1 VSVQLPVE
9 TLIDGVL
16 RTLREA
22 VLPAVQG
29 RFARGQLFAV
39 IDVLQNLR
47 DRVEPKAA
55 LDEAEACSAREALER
70 VLDAIGP
77 AVGAP
82 LARALADAS
91 ASPPAARTT
100 ALRAA
105 IADAFALLD
114 GLPDEA
120 AARARQSLAT
130 HLAAQAMRDVAM
142 LKPSLLEE
150 ISKG

>member
-1 VSVQLPVE
+1 VSVLLPVE

-55 LDEAEACSAREALER
+55 LDEAEASSAREALEG

-77 AVGAP
+77 AAGAP
-82 LARALADAS
+82 LAGALADAS
-91 ASPPAARTT
+91 AAPPAARAT

-105 IADAFALLD
+105 IVDAFALLD

-120 AARARQSLAT
+120 ATRARQSLAM